1 MIFKRNLVLVGM
13 MGSGKSTIGRIIA
26 RNLHYDFIDIDD
38 EIEKIEGRTISDIF
52 LHKGEKYFR
61 ELEEEVVLNKLDTKL
76 KVVSLGGGSFINK
89 KIRKNI
95 KKDHF
100 SIWLKWNKDTLIER
114 INKNDKRPLVKKL
127 SKKNLVNMIKN
138 RSVIYN
144 EANVRIEC
152 ENLSKKEIINRILI
166 AYENQ

>member
-1 MIFKRNLVLVGM
+1 M
-13 MGSGKSTIGRIIA
+13 MGSGKSTIGKIIA
-26 RNLHYDFIDIDD
+26 RNLEYDFIDIDD
-38 EIEKIEGRTISDIF
+38 EIEKIEGKTISEIF
-52 LHKGEKYFR
+52 LKKGEKYFR
-61 ELEEEVVLNKLDTKL
+61 ELEAKVVLYKLNSKL
-76 KVVSLGGGSFINK
+76 KVISLGGGSFINN

-100 SIWLKWNKDTLIER
+100 SVWLNWNKDTLIER
-114 INKNDKRPLVKKL
+114 IIKNDKRPLVKKL

>member
-76 KVVSLGGGSFINK
+76 KVVSLS
-89 KIRKNI
+89 
-95 KKDHF
+95 
-100 SIWLKWNKDTLIER
+100 LIH
-114 INKNDKRPLVKKL
+114 I
-127 SKKNLVNMIKN
+127 
-138 RSVIYN
+138 
-144 EANVRIEC
+144 
-152 ENLSKKEIINRILI
+152 
-166 AYENQ
+166 

>member
-1 MIFKRNLVLVGM
+1 M
-13 MGSGKSTIGRIIA
+13 
-26 RNLHYDFIDIDD
+26 
-38 EIEKIEGRTISDIF
+38 
-52 LHKGEKYFR
+52 
-61 ELEEEVVLNKLDTKL
+61 
-76 KVVSLGGGSFINK
+76 
-89 KIRKNI
+89 
-95 KKDHF
+95 
-100 SIWLKWNKDTLIER
+100 
-114 INKNDKRPLVKKL
+114 KKL